1 MIQQSKTQPGTPGR
15 PGTPGQLRTVR
26 RFLAS
31 ALTVAAIVLAL
42 AMTACQ
48 AIPAPSGQPAVAPAA
63 VAPAAA
69 AQAAAR
75 PALPAEVSVAEAAA
89 KRDAGAFILDVRTPE
104 EWNEFHVPGSTL
116 IPIDQLPNRVAE
128 VPKDKEVVVVCR
140 SGNRS
145 ATGRDVLLKAG
156 YPQVTS
162 LAGGLTTWRS
172 AGKPVEPQ

>member
-1 MIQQSKTQPGTPGR
+1 MIHQSKGR
-15 PGTPGQLRTVR
+15 PAIPGQSRTPR
-26 RFLAS
+26 RFGAS
-31 ALTVAAIVLAL
+31 TTFVALVVMAL
-42 AMTACQ
+42 AVAACQ
-48 AIPAPSGQPAVAPAA
+48 ASPAPATAPTSL
-63 VAPAAA
+63 AA

-75 PALPAEVSVAEAAA
+75 PVLPAEVSVSEAAK

-104 EWNEFHVPGSTL
+104 EWNEYHVPGSTL
-116 IPIDQLPNRVAE
+116 IPIDQLSNRVAE

-162 LAGGLTTWRS
+162 LAGGLKSWRD
-172 AGKPVEPQ
+172 AGKPVE

>member
-1 MIQQSKTQPGTPGR
+1 MIVA
-15 PGTPGQLRTVR
+15 LVIV
-26 RFLAS
+26 
-31 ALTVAAIVLAL
+31 ALTMA
-42 AMTACQ
+42 ACQ
-48 AIPAPSGQPAVAPAA
+48 ASP
-63 VAPAAA
+63 APAAA
-69 AQAAAR
+69 PAAASSAGATAGAATAAR
-75 PALPAEVSVAEAAA
+75 PALPAEVSVADAAK

-104 EWNEFHVPGSTL
+104 EWNEYHVPGSTL
-116 IPIDQLPNRVAE
+116 IPITELPNRVAE